1 MKRVKNSIA
10 QLNNLSAGVTTVLT
24 LAVFLPILVLCGF
37 GLYAIIQY
45 GYTLQFAI
53 VLVATFLISYIPLLL
68 LRRKTQVKVAE
79 LLMSEDRL
87 SEGRNPEGSLVKS
100 SADWSDAENA
110 IWQRLNQKIEAQLAE
125 NDEWG
130 SLKTHGLVIAN
141 TTAQAFSRAD
151 FQFSVTDGLKLLEE
165 VSRRYRVILKENVPF
180 VEDIKVS
187 HLKFAY
193 DHQDQIET
201 GKQAADLLSKA
212 YRVYQFI
219 NPTAAIA
226 KEVRNKLLGDM
237 AGNVGANLQLNIK
250 KAFLQEVAAV
260 SIDLYSGRFSIE
272 ESDMNK
278 STIAEE
284 DENRQPEQLEPLRIV
299 VIGQISAGKS
309 SLINTIKGTLDAEV
323 SALPSTS
330 EVHVYSCVVGDIEVL
345 NLVDLPGLDG
355 SEKTSKTVLKHVT
368 NADMVLW
375 VLKANQSSR
384 QLDRQFMLRL
394 DEFYAH
400 KDNLHRK
407 RPVFTGILNQVD
419 KLKPLAEWSPPYD
432 LAQSDSAKVVT
443 INKAIDYNQKL
454 LNFDTIIPTSF
465 STESK
470 TWGQESLA
478 QLIANNVDESINVQR
493 NRQRL
498 EGRNNG
504 ASEQLKR
511 VFKGGKSLFKTLF
524 K

>member
-1 MKRVKNSIA
+1 
-10 QLNNLSAGVTTVLT
+10 
-24 LAVFLPILVLCGF
+24 
-37 GLYAIIQY
+37 
-45 GYTLQFAI
+45 
-53 VLVATFLISYIPLLL
+53 
-68 LRRKTQVKVAE
+68 
-79 LLMSEDRL
+79 
-87 SEGRNPEGSLVKS
+87 
-100 SADWSDAENA
+100 
-110 IWQRLNQKIEAQLAE
+110 
-125 NDEWG
+125 
-130 SLKTHGLVIAN
+130 
-141 TTAQAFSRAD
+141 
-151 FQFSVTDGLKLLEE
+151 
-165 VSRRYRVILKENVPF
+165 
-180 VEDIKVS
+180 
-187 HLKFAY
+187 
-193 DHQDQIET
+193 
-201 GKQAADLLSKA
+201 
-212 YRVYQFI
+212 
-219 NPTAAIA
+219 
-226 KEVRNKLLGDM
+226 
-237 AGNVGANLQLNIK
+237 
-250 KAFLQEVAAV
+250 
-260 SIDLYSGRFSIE
+260 
-272 ESDMNK
+272 
-278 STIAEE
+278 
-284 DENRQPEQLEPLRIV
+284 
-299 VIGQISAGKS
+299 
-309 SLINTIKGTLDAEV
+309 
-323 SALPSTS
+323 
-330 EVHVYSCVVGDIEVL
+330 
-345 NLVDLPGLDG
+345 LVDLPGLDG

>member
-1 MKRVKNSIA
+1 MKRVKNSLA
-10 QLNNLSAGVTTVLT
+10 QLNNLSSGVTTVLT
-24 LAVFLPILVLCGF
+24 LAVFLPVLVLCGF

-45 GYTLQFAI
+45 GYTLEFAI
-53 VLVATFLISYIPLLL
+53 VLVATFLIAYIPLLL
-68 LRRKTQVKVAE
+68 LRRKVQVKVDE
-79 LLMSEDRL
+79 LAIPED
-87 SEGRNPEGSLVKS
+87 SLVTA

-110 IWQRLNQKIEAQLAE
+110 IWQRLNQQIAAQLAE
-125 NDEWG
+125 DDAWG

-141 TTAQAFSRAD
+141 TTAEEFSRGD
-151 FQFSVTDGLKLLEE
+151 LQFSVTDGLKLLEE
-165 VSRRYRVILKENVPF
+165 VSRRYRAILKENVPF
-180 VEDIKVS
+180 VENIKVS

-193 DHQDQIET
+193 DHQNQIET

-237 AGNVGANLQLNIK
+237 AGNVGANLQLNMK
-250 KAFLQEVAAV
+250 RVFLQEVAAV

-272 ESDMNK
+272 ESDIKK

-284 DENRQPEQLEPLRIV
+284 DESRQPEQLEPLRIA

-309 SLINTIKGTLDAEV
+309 SLINTIKGALDTEV

-330 EVHVYSCVVGDIEVL
+330 EVHVYSCAVGDIEVL

-355 SEKTSKTVLKHVT
+355 NEKTNKTVLKHVT

-384 QLDRQFMLRL
+384 QLDRQFMLSL

-407 RPVFTGILNQVD
+407 KPVITGILNQVD

-432 LAQSDSAKVVT
+432 LVQSDSAKVIT
-443 INKAIDYNQKL
+443 INKAIEYNQKL

-465 STESK
+465 STDSQ
-470 TWGQESLA
+470 TWGQESLE

-498 EGRNNG
+498 EGSNTS
-504 ASEQLKR
+504 ASEQFKR
-511 VFKGGKSLFKTLF
+511 VFKGGKTLF
-524 K
+524 KKALS

>member
-1 MKRVKNSIA
+1 VKRAKNSLT
-10 QLNNLSAGVTTVLT
+10 QLNKLSAGVTTVLT
-24 LAVFLPILVLCGF
+24 LAVLLPVLVLCGF

-45 GYTLQFAI
+45 GYTLEFAI
-53 VLVATFLISYIPLLL
+53 VLVVTFLTSYIPLLL
-68 LRRKTQVKVAE
+68 LRRKAQAKIAE
-79 LLMSEDRL
+79 RLISEDHL
-87 SEGRNPEGSLVKS
+87 AENGTAEDSLVKA
-100 SADWSDAENA
+100 SADWSDAEKV
-110 IWQRLNQKIEAQLAE
+110 IWQRLNQQIEAQLAE
-125 NDEWG
+125 DDEWG

-141 TTAQAFSRAD
+141 TTAQEFSRGD

-165 VSRRYRVILKENVPF
+165 VSRRYRETLKENVPF
-180 VEDIKVS
+180 VESIKVS

-193 DHQDQIET
+193 DHQDKIAT

-237 AGNVGANLQLNIK
+237 AGNVGANLQLNMK
-250 KAFLQEVAAV
+250 RAFLQEVASV

-272 ESDMNK
+272 ESDIKK

-284 DENRQPEQLEPLRIV
+284 DENRQPEQLEPLRIA

-309 SLINTIKGTLDAEV
+309 SLINTIKGALDAEV

-330 EVHVYSCVVGDIEVL
+330 EVHVYSCAVGDIEVL
-345 NLVDLPGLDG
+345 NLVDLPGLD
-355 SEKTSKTVLKHVT
+355 SNEKTNKTVLKHVT

-384 QLDRQFMLRL
+384 QLDRQFMLSL

-407 RPVFTGILNQVD
+407 KPVFTGILNQVD

-443 INKAIDYNQKL
+443 INKAIEYNQKL
-454 LNFDTIIPTSF
+454 LGFDTIIPTSF
-465 STESK
+465 STEFQ
-470 TWGQESLA
+470 TWGQESLE

-498 EGRNNG
+498 EGCNTS
-504 ASEQLKR
+504 ASEQFKR
-511 VFKGGKSLFKTLF
+511 VFKGGKSLFKNLL
-524 K
+524 